1 MFPKLHAEYTAKI
14 NSAGDQFSGP
24 YKLDE
29 PSFCTFS
36 EAIME
41 DRHRRA
47 GLLESHLSGGD
58 DVVEELASGVFEDE
72 DDVGGCGDDFVS
84 VWFLNIR
91 YSVND
96 SAAGKALDEQFDD
109 MWVP

>member
-58 DVVEELASGVFEDE
+58 NVVEDDWETWSAMTLLGTEHFSQPMSCVYELTDWANTVLPFHSSICDE
-72 DDVGGCGDDFVS
+72 LLV
-84 VWFLNIR
+84 
-91 YSVND
+91 Y
-96 SAAGKALDEQFDD
+96 KQ
-109 MWVP
+109 

>member
-1 MFPKLHAEYTAKI
+1 MDDLESVRVLNAR
-14 NSAGDQFSGP
+14 D
-24 YKLDE
+24 D
-29 PSFCTFS
+29 
-36 EAIME
+36 
-41 DRHRRA
+41 
-47 GLLESHLSGGD
+47 LLEEAPCALFWHAAVGD

-72 DDVGGCGDDFVS
+72 DDVGRCGDDFIS
-84 VWFLNIR
+84 VWFANVR